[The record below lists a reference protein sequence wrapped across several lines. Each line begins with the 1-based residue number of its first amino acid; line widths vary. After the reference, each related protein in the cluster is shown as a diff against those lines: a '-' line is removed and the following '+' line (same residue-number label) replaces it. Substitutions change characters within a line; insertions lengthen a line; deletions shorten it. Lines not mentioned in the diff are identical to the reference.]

1 MHGSSVTEI
10 SYVERFKEFISGFRD
25 ESGRFKYVERLR
37 RMASLEGRSLII
49 EFADLYRYDAL
60 LAEELVE
67 KPLKALRDA
76 EEAVREL
83 LELEYPELVE
93 KKRRFHVRITG
104 LFDTLKIRDVRSEHV
119 GKLVQIEGI
128 VTRMHPVRSRMVKA
142 VFRHDKCESE
152 FQWPQ
157 DEEELGERVERPGV
171 CPVCG
176 EGGGRFLLVADKSD
190 YVDWQKIVVQEK
202 PEDVPGGQMP
212 RSIEVQLR
220 GDIVDSVRPGDRI
233 SVVGIVKLSG
243 ASERSPLYELYID
256 ANSVRVSERALE
268 EVSITREDEEMI
280 REIAR
285 DPWVKERIIASI
297 APSIYGYW
305 DLKEAIA
312 LLLFGGVPKILPDGT
327 RIRGDIHVLFIG
339 DPGVAKSQLLQAAAR
354 IAPRSVFT
362 TGKGSTAAGLC
373 VSGDTLVYSGDGIE
387 TARSIVESRASNV
400 IVSSGLLVTIAE
412 PLILASYTNGAL
424 VRSRAYNTYAL
435 SADSIVRIR
444 TGLGHELKVTPE
456 TRVLSLRGG
465 RLEWVRAG
473 ELREGDYI
481 VAARR
486 LPQLLPTTRFTLL
499 DLLPGNTV
507 VKLKEDLE
515 TILVSI
521 NHTRRLPETLPSKR
535 FFKLEE
541 LRRLLNNL
549 GLDLGDLEVF
559 VEKVSRAGRGIKAG
573 IRVPVVGEELL
584 EFLAHLYSMG
594 RLTGGGRVYRVKF
607 RVTDRGLADNIAL
620 RVEELFNL
628 KPTVRSLGGWRVHVV
643 EVISGVLGDLLLRLG
658 IRPSNG
664 AYTAIIPSFI
674 AMLPEPLLS
683 AFLRAFFD
691 VRGGIRRGHIY
702 LTLDSEH
709 LARQLS
715 LLLRRFGVVAS
726 LVRRGSKVE
735 LRISDYISLK
745 AFKDSIGFSS
755 EERMKALEALVEDR
769 KEVRSPRILDIDNSI
784 VAVRVKEVFFE
795 PGGVVYDVTVDDVHN
810 FVAEG
815 FIVHNT
821 AAVVRDPKTNEFYLE
836 AGALVLA
843 DGGVAVI
850 DELDKME
857 KSDRVAIHEAMEQQ
871 YISISKAGIVAR
883 LNARTSILAAGN
895 PKLGVY
901 DPQKSFT
908 DNVNLPP
915 TILSRFD
922 LMFVVRDI
930 ISVERDRRLVSHIL
944 EAHSVSERFKPEISP
959 DLLKKYIIYARRYV
973 RPRLTPQARKLVEE
987 FFVEMRSSA
996 LSYQAQGSQAPI
1008 PITARQLEA
1017 IIRLAEAHARMAL
1030 RDEVTEEDAEA
1041 AIRLMSAYL
1050 QSVGLD
1056 VESGVVDVG
1065 AIMTGAGF
1073 TTRRL
1078 MSVIV
1083 DVIKRRSS
1091 ETGKC
1096 VKLQDIV
1103 GDVTSRY
1110 KVEEEKVR
1118 DVMRKLHQQGVIME
1132 VRQDCFSPVE

>member
-1 MHGSSVTEI
+1 MKGSSVAEV

-25 ESGRFKYVERLR
+25 EGGRFKYVERLR

-67 KPLKALRDA
+67 KPHRVLRDA
-76 EEAVREL
+76 EEAVREI

-93 KKRRFHVRITG
+93 KKRRFYVRVTG
-104 LFDTLKIRDVRSEHV
+104 LFDTVKIRDVRSEHI
-119 GKLVQIEGI
+119 GKLVQVEGI
-128 VTRMHPVRSRMVKA
+128 VTRMHPIRSRMVKA

-157 DEEELGERVERPGV
+157 DEEELGERVEKPSI

-176 EGGGRFLLVADKSD
+176 EGGGRFLLVGDKSE

-220 GDIVDSVRPGDRI
+220 GDIVDSVRPGDRVSI
-233 SVVGIVKLSG
+233 AGVVKLSG

-373 VSGDTLVYSGDGIE
+373 VSGDTLVYSGDGVE
-387 TARSIVESRASNV
+387 NARSIVESRASNV
-400 IVSSGLLVTIAE
+400 AIASGLMVTIAE
-412 PLILASYTNGAL
+412 PLILASYTDGSL
-424 VRSRAYNTYAL
+424 VRSRAHNTYAL
-435 SADSIVRIR
+435 VADSIVKVE
-444 TGLGHELKVTPE
+444 TSLGHELKVTPE
-456 TRVLSLRGG
+456 TRVLSFRYGV
-465 RLEWVRAG
+465 LEWVKAG

-486 LPQLLPTTRFTLL
+486 LPQLLPTSKFTLL
-499 DLLPGNTV
+499 DLLPGSSLV
-507 VKLKEDLE
+507 ELKEDLGG
-515 TILVSI
+515 IVALIKHV
-521 NHTRRLPETLPSKR
+521 NRPPKALPSRR
-535 FFKLEE
+535 FFKLGE
-541 LRRLLNNL
+541 LRRLLNIL
-549 GLDLGDLEVF
+549 GLDLGDVEVF
-559 VEKVSRAGRGIKAG
+559 IEKVSRGGRGVRTGVRI
-573 IRVPVVGEELL
+573 PVVGEGLL
-584 EFLAHLYSMG
+584 EFLAYMYTLG
-594 RLTGGGRVYRVKF
+594 RLVGGGRVYKVKF
-607 RVTDRGLADNIAL
+607 KVKSRELADTIAL
-620 RVEELFNL
+620 RVEELFTI
-628 KPTVRSLGGWRVHVV
+628 KPTVKSLGDGRGYIV
-643 EVISGVLGDLLLRLG
+643 EVKSGILGDLLLGLG
-658 IRPSNG
+658 IKPSGG
-664 AYTAIIPSFI
+664 AYAAKIPSFT

-683 AFLRAFFD
+683 AFIRTFFD
-691 VRGGIRRGHIY
+691 VRGGVRRGYVY
-702 LTLDSEH
+702 LTVGSEL

-715 LLLRRFGVVAS
+715 LLLRRFGVIAT
-726 LVRRGSKVE
+726 LVRRGGKVE
-735 LRISDYISLK
+735 LRVSDYISLK
-745 AFKDSIGFSS
+745 AFKDNVGFSS
-755 EERMKALEALVEDR
+755 VERMKALEALVEGR
-769 KEVRSPRILDIDNSI
+769 RHFRPPWLLDISDNI
-784 VAVRVKEVFFE
+784 VAVKVTGVSFE
-795 PGGVVYDVTVDDVHN
+795 PGGIVYDVTVDGVHN

-901 DPQKSFT
+901 DPQKSFI

-959 DLLKKYIIYARRYV
+959 DILKKYVIYARRYV
-973 RPRLTPQARKLVEE
+973 RPRLTPQARKLIEE

-1030 RDEVTEEDAEA
+1030 RDEVLEEDAEA
-1041 AIRLMSAYL
+1041 AIRLMSSYL

-1065 AIMTGAGF
+1065 TIMTGAGF

-1078 MSVIV
+1078 MSVVV
-1083 DVIKRRSS
+1083 DTIKKRSS

-1110 KVEEEKVR
+1110 KVEDSKVK
-1118 DVMRKLHQQGVIME
+1118 DVVKRLHQQGVIME
-1132 VRQDCFSPVE
+1132 VRHECFSLVE